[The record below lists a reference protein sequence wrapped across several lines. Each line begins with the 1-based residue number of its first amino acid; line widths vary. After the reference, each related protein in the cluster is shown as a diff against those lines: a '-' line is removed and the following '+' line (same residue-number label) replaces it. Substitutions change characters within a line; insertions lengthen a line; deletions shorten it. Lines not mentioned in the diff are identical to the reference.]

1 MRSQPY
7 NVYANIKKGGKN
19 KIVYQRKNRKMEGLE
34 MGFGED
40 KGLKFLMTSS
50 PTKKKSNPVGRR
62 IALN

>member
-1 MRSQPY
+1 
-7 NVYANIKKGGKN
+7 
-19 KIVYQRKNRKMEGLE
+19 MEGLE